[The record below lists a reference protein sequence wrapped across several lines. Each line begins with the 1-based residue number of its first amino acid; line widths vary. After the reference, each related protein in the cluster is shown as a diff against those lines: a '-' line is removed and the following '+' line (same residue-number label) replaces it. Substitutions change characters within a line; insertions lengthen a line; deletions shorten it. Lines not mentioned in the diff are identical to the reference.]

1 MLVTTLRQQTMMT
14 MATPNKLDPGIGV
27 AFLGPA
33 GTYTHEAAQSWFGA
47 EAPWEPVTDIRDVFT
62 AVETGKADWG
72 VVPVENST
80 EGSITVTLD
89 AFAAS
94 SLQICAEYLLRI
106 RHCLL
111 ATPAIFSYCGIKR
124 IVSHPQSLGQCRDY
138 LNKYYPGIELRAVS
152 SNAEAA
158 RLAAQAHGQETH
170 DGVAAIAGHAAA
182 RLYGLQIVA
191 ESIEDTHDNTTRFLL
206 LGRGCTTSSTGKD
219 KTSLL
224 ISAPNEPGTLFHA
237 LEPFHR
243 YGVSLTKLET
253 RPSRRTAWSFAFYV
267 EFEGHVLD
275 ENVKSTLQALQTL
288 KLEVKWLGSYPQAMT
303 L

>member
-1 MLVTTLRQQTMMT
+1 MMKT
-14 MATPNKLDPGIGV
+14 MAILNKLDPGRAV

-47 EAPWEPVTDIRDVFT
+47 DAPWEPVTDIRDVFT
-62 AVETGKADWG
+62 TVESGKADWG

-89 AFAAS
+89 AFATS
-94 SLQICAEYLLRI
+94 PLQICAEYLLRI

-111 ATPAIFSYCGIKR
+111 VTPNVMSSGGIKR
-124 IVSHPQSLGQCRDY
+124 IVSHQQSLGQCRNY
-138 LNKYYPGIELRAVS
+138 LNKHYPGVEQRAVS

-158 RLAAQAHGQETH
+158 RLAASAQGSGTH
-170 DGVAAIAGHAAA
+170 EGVAAIAGHTAAK
-182 RLYGLQIVA
+182 LYGLQIVA

-206 LGRGCTTSSTGKD
+206 LGRACVTSTSGKD

-267 EFEGHVLD
+267 EFEGHVD
-275 ENVKSTLQALQTL
+275 DDNVKATLQALQTL
-288 KLEVKWLGSYPQAMT
+288 KLDVKWLGSYPQAVAV
-303 L
+303 